1 MLPFLTNLIMKTMTT
16 KNFTA
21 ILNEAYEVYVV
32 HGTKGLQAYLEQ
44 YGISEA
50 DADTLKDDIIET
62 YNL

>member
-1 MLPFLTNLIMKTMTT
+1 MKTMTT